1 MATPKLNSDKP
12 LFKGLTMIQEYFAL
26 LVARALEE
34 LDLILLELVT
44 SFFMIL
50 TGTQPWINRLKI
62 DAIELDK
69 QETSP
74 YIVLLLSTA

>member
-50 TGTQPWINRLKI
+50 TGTQPWTSRRRTDVIGLGLK
-62 DAIELDK
+62 
-69 QETSP
+69 QRP
-74 YIVLLLSTA
+74 